1 MRVIKVLNTSV
12 VLALDNNGMEVVL
25 MGKGI
30 GFHKSIGTV
39 LDDSDVEKVFILK
52 DRSIAK
58 NIIRLSAEIDADI
71 FEVVKEAIDYA
82 QEKHQ
87 MCLMEHIYLALT
99 DHLAFAVQ
107 RVKTGIQL
115 PELYPL
121 EIRWRNPDE
130 FNIALHT
137 IELVKEKTGTEL
149 PEEEVANIAY
159 HFINAQKEHPQ
170 NSNNLQIGRIV
181 NSALDIVKYTFNVSY
196 DKESISYSRFCT
208 HLQAFAQ
215 RLILEQQASE
225 DGMGF
230 LYDEVAKTCPEELAC
245 AKKISQYVQMKFN
258 KELSRQ
264 ELLYLTIH
272 IHRILEDRPS
282 QQKGN
287 D

>member
-12 VLALDNNGMEVVL
+12 VLALDDSGMEVVL

-30 GFHKSIGTV
+30 GFHKSIGNI
-39 LDDSDVEKVFILK
+39 LNDSDVEKVFILK

-71 FEVVKEAIDYA
+71 FEIVKEAIDYA

-87 MCLMEHIYLALT
+87 MRLMEHIYLALT

-115 PELYPL
+115 PDLYPL
-121 EIRWRNPDE
+121 EVRWRNPDE

-137 IELVKEKTGTEL
+137 IELVKEKTGIEL
-149 PEEEVANIAY
+149 PEDEAANIAY
-159 HFINAQKEHPQ
+159 HFINAQKGHSQ
-170 NSNNLQIGRIV
+170 NSNNLQIRRIV
-181 NSALDIVKYTFNVSY
+181 NSALDIVKYTFGVSY
-196 DKESISYSRFCT
+196 DKESISYSRFLT

-215 RLILEQQASE
+215 RLVIGQQAAD
-225 DGMGF
+225 DGMSF
-230 LYDEVAKTCPEELAC
+230 LYDEVAKDCPAELAC
-245 AKKISQYVQMKFN
+245 AKKISQYVQMKFG

-282 QQKGN
+282 RQV
-287 D
+287 

>member
-1 MRVIKVLNTSV
+1 VRVIKVLNTSV
-12 VLALDNNGMEVVL
+12 VLALDNDGMEVVL

-39 LDDSDVEKVFILK
+39 LDDRDVEKVFMLK

-58 NIIRLSAEIDADI
+58 SIIRLSAEIDADI
-71 FEVVKEAIDYA
+71 FEIVKEVVDYA
-82 QEKHQ
+82 QQKYQ

-107 RVKTGIQL
+107 RVKTGNQL
-115 PELYPL
+115 PDLYPF

-130 FNIALHT
+130 FNIAWHT
-137 IELVKEKTGTEL
+137 IALVKEKTGIEL

-159 HFINAQKEHPQ
+159 HFINAQKGHPQ
-170 NSNNLQIGRIV
+170 NYNNLQIGRIV
-181 NSALDIVKYTFNVSY
+181 NSALDIVKYTFGITY
-196 DKESISYSRFCT
+196 DKESVSYNRFLT

-215 RLILEQQASE
+215 RLILEQQTLD

-230 LYDEVAKTCPEELAC
+230 LYDEVARTCPEELAC

-258 KELSRQ
+258 KELNGQ

-272 IHRILEDRPS
+272 IHRILEDRPP
-282 QQKGN
+282 QKT
-287 D
+287 